1 MQLDGNTN
9 EVLQMLYILLTDK
22 IHFQDLSDKNKFQKD
37 KEWFGVD
44 GLSLF
49 NFLFSLIFDRIPTMC

>member
-22 IHFQDLSDKNKFQKD
+22 IHIQDLSDKNKYQKD
-37 KEWFGVD
+37 KNNLE
-44 GLSLF
+44 
-49 NFLFSLIFDRIPTMC
+49 

>member
-37 KEWFGVD
+37 KERFGPN
-44 GLSLF
+44 GSSLF
-49 NFLFSLIFDRIPTMC
+49 NF